1 MKKTTV
7 SKNSKTNII
16 KNNLK
21 YFFQSFV
28 IILSVFISFFIDDI
42 RKSNENIVTKNE
54 LVSDLIV
61 SLEDDLIQIDEL
73 IKILQNSEKNILEIL
88 NDIDLNHKNLSN
100 IEAIKTIL
108 DIEVGFSFFPKDG
121 IFEQLIST
129 GTFELIKNNELKRL
143 LLEMFNHQKDRNYA
157 TSQEIDQWNI
167 VTRGEILKK
176 FRIRFSYNSFD
187 GEFYG
192 SRTVNTFDFNRDYY
206 MSSDFYGLLSQAQY
220 YSNMYLRLLSD
231 IKKSYETAKSLSVEE
246 LKKSY

>member
-1 MKKTTV
+1 MTKATNTKNPKTI
-7 SKNSKTNII
+7 NI

-28 IILSVFISFFIDDI
+28 IILSVFISFYIEDV
-42 RKSNENIVTKNE
+42 RKGNENIITKND
-54 LVSDLIV
+54 LVSDLII
-61 SLEDDLIQIDEL
+61 SLDDDLVQIEEL
-73 IKILQNSEKNILEIL
+73 LKILQNSEKNIQEIL
-88 NDIDLNHKNLSN
+88 NDIDNNHKSLSD

-143 LLEMFNHQKDRNYA
+143 LLQMFNHQKDRNYA
-157 TSQEIDQWNI
+157 TSQEIDNWNI
-167 VTRGEILKK
+167 ITRGEILKK

-192 SRTVNTFDFNRDYY
+192 SRSVNTFYFNTNYY
-206 MSSDFYGLLSQAQY
+206 QSNDFYGLLSQAQN
-220 YSNMYLRLLSD
+220 YSNMYMRLLND
-231 IKKSYETAKSLSVEE
+231 IKKSYETAKSLSIEE
-246 LKKSY
+246 LKK

>member
-1 MKKTTV
+1 MSKNTV
-7 SKNSKTNII
+7 PKNSKSDFF
-16 KNNLK
+16 KNNVK

-28 IILSVFISFFIDDI
+28 IILSVFISFFIEDI
-42 RKSNENIVTKNE
+42 RKSKENIVTKNE
-54 LVSDLIV
+54 LVGDLIV
-61 SLEDDLIQIDEL
+61 SLDDDLVQIDEL
-73 IKILQNSEKNILEIL
+73 LKILQNSEKNIQEIL

-157 TSQEIDQWNI
+157 TSEEIDQWNI
-167 VTRGEILKK
+167 TSRGEILKK

-192 SRTVNTFDFNRDYY
+192 SRTLNTFYFNRDYY
-206 MSSDFYGLLSQAQY
+206 LSNDFYGLLSQAQN
-220 YSNMYLRLLSD
+220 YSNMYMRLLSD
-231 IKKSYETAKSLSVEE
+231 IKKSYDTAKSLSIEE
-246 LKKSY
+246 LKK

>member
-1 MKKTTV
+1 MAD
-7 SKNSKTNII
+7 SQISKTNII

-21 YFFQSFV
+21 YFLQSFV
-28 IILSVFISFFIDDI
+28 IILSIFISFFFEDVRKNKEDI
-42 RKSNENIVTKNE
+42 LTKNE
-54 LVSDLIV
+54 LVSDLII
-61 SLEDDLIQIDEL
+61 SLDEDLIQIDNLLE
-73 IKILQNSEKNILEIL
+73 ILQDSEKNILEIL
-88 NDIDLNHKNLSN
+88 NDIDLNHKNLTDL
-100 IEAIKTIL
+100 EAIKIIL
-108 DIEVGFSFFPKDG
+108 DTEVGISFFPKDG

-129 GTFELIKNNELKRL
+129 GTFELIKNNELKKL

-157 TSQEIDQWNI
+157 TSTEIDQWNI
-167 VTRGEILKK
+167 SKRGQILKN
-176 FRIRFSYNSFD
+176 FRVRFSYNSYD

-246 LKKSY
+246 LKKS

>member
-16 KNNLK
+16 KNNSE

-42 RKSNENIVTKNE
+42 RKNNENIVTKNE

-88 NDIDLNHKNLSN
+88 NDIDLDHKNISN

-167 VTRGEILKK
+167 ISRGEILNK

-192 SRTVNTFDFNRDYY
+192 SRTVNTFYFNRDYY
-206 MSSDFYGLLSQAQY
+206 LSNDFYGLLSQAQY
-220 YSNMYLRLLSD
+220 YSNMYMRLLSD
-231 IKKSYETAKSLSVEE
+231 IKKSYDTAKSLSIEE
-246 LKKSY
+246 LKK

>member
-16 KNNLK
+16 KNNSE

-42 RKSNENIVTKNE
+42 RKNNENIVTKNE
-54 LVSDLIV
+54 LVSDLII

-88 NDIDLNHKNLSN
+88 NDIDLDHKNLSN

-167 VTRGEILKK
+167 ISRGEILKK

-192 SRTVNTFDFNRDYY
+192 SRTVNTFYFNRDYY
-206 MSSDFYGLLSQAQY
+206 LSNDFYGLLSQAQY
-220 YSNMYLRLLSD
+220 YSNMYMRLLSD
-231 IKKSYETAKSLSVEE
+231 IKKSYNTAKSLSIEE
-246 LKKSY
+246 LKK

>member
-1 MKKTTV
+1 MSKNTV
-7 SKNSKTNII
+7 PKNSKSDFL
-16 KNNLK
+16 KNNMK
-21 YFFQSFV
+21 YFFQSFI
-28 IILSVFISFFIDDI
+28 IILSVFISFFIEDI
-42 RKSNENIVTKNE
+42 RKSKENIVTKNE
-54 LVSDLIV
+54 LVGDLIV
-61 SLEDDLIQIDEL
+61 SLDDDLVQIDEL
-73 IKILQNSEKNILEIL
+73 LKILQNSEKNIQEIL

-157 TSQEIDQWNI
+157 TSEEIDQWNI
-167 VTRGEILKK
+167 TSRGEILKK

-192 SRTVNTFDFNRDYY
+192 SRTLNTFYFNRDYY
-206 MSSDFYGLLSQAQY
+206 LSNDFYGLLSQAQN
-220 YSNMYLRLLSD
+220 YSNMYMRLLSD
-231 IKKSYETAKSLSVEE
+231 IKKSYDTAKSLSIEE
-246 LKKSY
+246 LKK